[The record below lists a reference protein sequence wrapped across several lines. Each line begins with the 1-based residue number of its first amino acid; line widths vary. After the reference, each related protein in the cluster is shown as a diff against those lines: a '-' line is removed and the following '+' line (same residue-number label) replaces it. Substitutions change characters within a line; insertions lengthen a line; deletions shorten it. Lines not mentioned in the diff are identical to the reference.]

1 MTAVPLTSTPP
12 RPKQGFKLT
21 PSALIWPALLY
32 LIMTTQV
39 PFFLTVWYS
48 FFRWNLQAPTADG
61 SHPFVGF
68 DNYVNLLTDPL
79 NLRVILNTLILTGGT
94 LIITLVLGASLAL
107 LLNRP
112 FAGRALLRTILISS
126 FLVMPVV
133 TAVVW
138 KNMLLNPLFGFF
150 SWFVVEFGK
159 IFHLVITPVDYLS
172 AHPLATIIVMVSW
185 EWTPFAMLI
194 LLTGL
199 QSLPDD
205 QIEAARLDGANNWQ
219 EFRYVVLP
227 HWTQALEVVILL
239 ETINVL
245 QVYGEIYASTS
256 GGPGIATT
264 NLPFSV
270 YQRLLQEGNV
280 GVGSAAGVIAVI
292 LTNVLAIFMLRL
304 INRNTQVGGH

>member
-1 MTAVPLTSTPP
+1 MTTAQAQTLTAQAPP
-12 RPKQGFKLT
+12 ARRGFSVT
-21 PSALIWPALLY
+21 PSALILPAMLY
-32 LIMTTQV
+32 LILTTQV
-39 PFFLTVWYS
+39 PFFLTVYYS
-48 FFRWNLQAPTADG
+48 FFQRNLQIPQDTT
-61 SHPFVGF
+61 PFVGL
-68 DNYVNLLTDPL
+68 DNYIGLFKDSQNLL
-79 NLRVILNTLILTGGT
+79 VIWNTLVLTGGT
-94 LIITLVLGASLAL
+94 LIITLLLGGLLAL

-112 FAGRALLRTILISS
+112 FMGRALVRTILISS

-138 KNMLLNPLFGFF
+138 KNLLLNPVFGFF
-150 SWFVVEFGK
+150 SW
-159 IFHLVITPVDYLS
+159 LITKLGGTPIDWLS
-172 AHPLATIIVMVSW
+172 VHPMGTIIAMVSW

-205 QIEAARLDGANNWQ
+205 QIEAARLDGANPWQ
-219 EFRYVVLP
+219 EFRHIVLP

-245 QVYGEIYASTS
+245 QVYGEIYATTS

-264 NLPFSV
+264 NIPYYIF
-270 YQRLLQEGNV
+270 QRTLAGGDV

-304 INRNTQVGGH
+304 INRNTQVGGHS

>member
-1 MTAVPLTSTPP
+1 MTAQAQSQVQTLTASSPP
-12 RPKQGFKLT
+12 SRGGFRVT
-21 PSALIWPALLY
+21 PSALILPALLY
-32 LIMTTQV
+32 LIATTQV
-39 PFFLTVWYS
+39 PFFMTVYYS
-48 FFRWNLQAPTADG
+48 FFQWNLTIPTPV
-61 SHPFVGF
+61 HPFVGF
-68 DNYVNLLTDPL
+68 GNYIGLITDPQ
-79 NLRVILNTLILTGGT
+79 NFRVLLNTLVLTGGT
-94 LIITLVLGASLAL
+94 LLITLVLGGLLAL

-112 FAGRALLRTILISS
+112 FIGRTLLRTLLISS

-138 KNMLLNPLFGFF
+138 KNMLLNPVFGFF
-150 SWFVVEFGK
+150 SWLIQQFGG
-159 IFHLVITPVDYLS
+159 TPVDWLA
-172 AHPLATIIVMVSW
+172 AHPMGSIIAMVSW

-205 QIEAARLDGANNWQ
+205 QIEAARLDGANPWQ
-219 EFRYVVLP
+219 EFRHIVLP

-256 GGPGIATT
+256 GGPGVATT
-264 NLPFSV
+264 NLPYYI
-270 YQRLLQEGNV
+270 YQRALAEGNI

-304 INRNTQVGGH
+304 INKNAATGGHT

>member
-21 PSALIWPALLY
+21 PSALAWPAVLFLV
-32 LIMTTQV
+32 MTTQV

-48 FFRWNLQAPTADG
+48 FFRWNLQAP
-61 SHPFVGF
+61 SPVHPFVGF
-68 DNYVNLLTDPL
+68 ENYVSLLTDPL
-79 NLRVILNTLILTGGT
+79 NLRIILNTLVLTAST
-94 LIITLVLGASLAL
+94 LVITLVLGAGLAL
-107 LLNRP
+107 LLNRQFP
-112 FAGRALLRTILISS
+112 GRALLRTILISS

-150 SWFVVEFGK
+150 SWFVQQFGG
-159 IFHLVITPVDYLS
+159 TPVDFLS
-172 AHPLATIIVMVSW
+172 AYPMATIIAMVTW

-205 QIEAARLDGANNWQ
+205 QIEAARLDGANTWQ

-227 HWTQALEVVILL
+227 HWTQALEVVVLL
-239 ETINVL
+239 ETINIL

-292 LTNVLAIFMLRL
+292 LTNILAIFMLRL